1 MKKPKVRGIFSG
13 EKGQRIFNI
22 LYSIGAS
29 IVILGALFKILHTA
43 GADLMLIIGMGT
55 EAVIFFLSAFDE
67 KQMGSGESIAESLER
82 IEKGEQLYEEETEDE
97 GEGQEASAAATTASC
112 TFPVTPSHLNTFT
125 PSHLTEATSAT
136 DEYVRQMTE
145 LNATLAK
152 LQQSLAQNIQG
163 LNAMYELQ
171 LRDASSQLDAVN
183 RVQRETAQMTE
194 NIKQLNA
201 IYERMLS
208 AMQNK

>member
-29 IVILGALFKILHTA
+29 IVILGALFKILHTK
-43 GADLMLIIGMGT
+43 GADIMLIIGMGT

-67 KQMGSGESIAESLER
+67 KQRGSGESIAESLER
-82 IEKGEQLYEEETEDE
+82 IEKGESLYEEEIEE
-97 GEGQEASAAATTASC
+97 AGQEATEASTTSSC
-112 TFPVTPSHLNTFT
+112 TIPATPSHPHTFT
-125 PSHLTEATSAT
+125 PPHLTEATSAT
-136 DEYVRQMTE
+136 DQYVRQMTE
-145 LNATLAK
+145 LNETLAK

-183 RVQRETAQMTE
+183 KVQRETAQMTE

-201 IYERMLS
+201 IYERMLA

>member
-13 EKGQRIFNI
+13 ERGQRTFNI

-29 IVILGALFKILHTA
+29 IVILGALFKMIHMD
-43 GADLMLIIGMGT
+43 GADFMLVIGMGT

-67 KQMGSGESIAESLER
+67 KQTGVVTHDEHEEAERKQEPAPTAQPQPVVEVHSAV
-82 IEKGEQLYEEETEDE
+82 YEPIDSK
-97 GEGQEASAAATTASC
+97 QIKNITTA
-112 TFPVTPSHLNTFT
+112 
-125 PSHLTEATSAT
+125 T
-136 DEYVRQMTE
+136 DDYVRQLNE
-145 LNATLAK
+145 LNATLST
-152 LQQSLAQNIQG
+152 LQMSLAKNMQG

-171 LRDASSQLDAVN
+171 LRDASAQLDSVGKA
-183 RVQRETAQMTE
+183 QREMNQMTE

-208 AMQNK
+208 AMQNR

>member
-29 IVILGALFKILHTA
+29 IVILGALFKILHTK
-43 GADLMLIIGMGT
+43 GADIMLIIGMGT

-82 IEKGEQLYEEETEDE
+82 IENGESLYEEEIEE
-97 GEGQEASAAATTASC
+97 AGQEATEASTTSSC
-112 TFPVTPSHLNTFT
+112 TIPATPSHPHTFT
-125 PSHLTEATSAT
+125 PPHLTEATSAT
-136 DEYVRQMTE
+136 DQYVRQMTE
-145 LNATLAK
+145 LNETLAK

-183 RVQRETAQMTE
+183 KVQRETAQMTE

-201 IYERMLS
+201 IYERMLA

>member
-29 IVILGALFKILHTA
+29 IVILGALFKILHTK

-112 TFPVTPSHLNTFT
+112 TFPVTPSHL
-125 PSHLTEATSAT
+125 TEATSAT

-171 LRDASSQLDAVN
+171 LRDASLQLDAVN

>member
-29 IVILGALFKILHTA
+29 IVILGALFKILHTK
-43 GADLMLIIGMGT
+43 GADIMLIIGMGT

-82 IEKGEQLYEEETEDE
+82 IEKGERLDNDELMETE
-97 GEGQEASAAATTASC
+97 EAEATAPINSC
-112 TFPVTPSHLNTFT
+112 TIPPHLHTFTPSHLNT
-125 PSHLTEATSAT
+125 LTASTAAT
-136 DEYVRQMTE
+136 DQYVRQMTE
-145 LNATLAK
+145 LNETLAK

-183 RVQRETAQMTE
+183 KVQRETAQMTE

-201 IYERMLS
+201 IYERMLA

>member
-1 MKKPKVRGIFSG
+1 
-13 EKGQRIFNI
+13 
-22 LYSIGAS
+22 
-29 IVILGALFKILHTA
+29 
-43 GADLMLIIGMGT
+43 
-55 EAVIFFLSAFDE
+55 
-67 KQMGSGESIAESLER
+67 
-82 IEKGEQLYEEETEDE
+82 
-97 GEGQEASAAATTASC
+97 
-112 TFPVTPSHLNTFT
+112 
-125 PSHLTEATSAT
+125 
-136 DEYVRQMTE
+136 MTE
-145 LNATLAK
+145 LNTTLAK

>member
-82 IEKGEQLYEEETEDE
+82 IEKGER
-97 GEGQEASAAATTASC
+97 SC
-112 TFPVTPSHLNTFT
+112 TIPVTPSHLHTFT
-125 PSHLTEATSAT
+125 PHRSDLCHRRVCAT
-136 DEYVRQMTE
+136 DDRTQRHVGKAAAVAGTEHPGTQRHVRT
-145 LNATLAK
+145 
-152 LQQSLAQNIQG
+152 
-163 LNAMYELQ
+163 
-171 LRDASSQLDAVN
+171 AV
-183 RVQRETAQMTE
+183 A
-194 NIKQLNA
+194 
-201 IYERMLS
+201 
-208 AMQNK
+208 

>member
-29 IVILGALFKILHTA
+29 IVILGALFKILHTK
-43 GADLMLIIGMGT
+43 GADIMLIIGMGT

-82 IEKGEQLYEEETEDE
+82 IEKGERLDDEEPMEE
-97 GEGQEASAAATTASC
+97 EGQEASEAS
-112 TFPVTPSHLNTFT
+112 TPSHHNTST
-125 PSHLTEATSAT
+125 PPHLTEATSAT
-136 DEYVRQMTE
+136 DQYVRQMTE
-145 LNATLAK
+145 LNETLAK

-183 RVQRETAQMTE
+183 KVQRETAQMTE

-201 IYERMLS
+201 IYERMLA

>member
-29 IVILGALFKILHTA
+29 IVILGALFKILHTK

-82 IEKGEQLYEEETEDE
+82 IEKGERIYDEETVEEE
-97 GEGQEASAAATTASC
+97 GQDSSVAATTASC
-112 TFPVTPSHLNTFT
+112 TFPIT

>member
-1 MKKPKVRGIFSG
+1 
-13 EKGQRIFNI
+13 
-22 LYSIGAS
+22 
-29 IVILGALFKILHTA
+29 
-43 GADLMLIIGMGT
+43 MLIIGMGT

-82 IEKGEQLYEEETEDE
+82 IEKGESLYEEEIEE
-97 GEGQEASAAATTASC
+97 AGQEATEASTTSSC
-112 TFPVTPSHLNTFT
+112 TIPATPSHPHTFT
-125 PSHLTEATSAT
+125 PPHLTEATSAT
-136 DEYVRQMTE
+136 DQYVRQMTE
-145 LNATLAK
+145 LNETLAK

-183 RVQRETAQMTE
+183 KVQRETAQMTE

-201 IYERMLS
+201 IYERMLA

>member
-29 IVILGALFKILHTA
+29 IVILGALFKILHTK
-43 GADLMLIIGMGT
+43 GADIMLIIGMGT

-82 IEKGEQLYEEETEDE
+82 IEKGERLDDEEPMEEA
-97 GEGQEASAAATTASC
+97 GQEATEASTTSSC
-112 TFPVTPSHLNTFT
+112 TIPSTPSHTHTFT
-125 PSHLTEATSAT
+125 PPHLTEATSAT
-136 DEYVRQMTE
+136 DQYVRQMTE
-145 LNATLAK
+145 LNETLAK
-152 LQQSLAQNIQG
+152 LQQSLAQNIQR

-183 RVQRETAQMTE
+183 KVQRETAQMTE

-201 IYERMLS
+201 IYERMLA

>member
-82 IEKGEQLYEEETEDE
+82 IEKGEQL
-97 GEGQEASAAATTASC
+97 SC
-112 TFPVTPSHLNTFT
+112 TFPVTPSHLHTFT

>member
-29 IVILGALFKILHTA
+29 IVILGALFKILHTK

-82 IEKGEQLYEEETEDE
+82 IEKGER
-97 GEGQEASAAATTASC
+97 SC
-112 TFPVTPSHLNTFT
+112 TFPVTPSHL
-125 PSHLTEATSAT
+125 HTSPKRPLPPT
-136 DEYVRQMTE
+136 SMCDR
-145 LNATLAK
+145 
-152 LQQSLAQNIQG
+152 
-163 LNAMYELQ
+163 
-171 LRDASSQLDAVN
+171 
-183 RVQRETAQMTE
+183 
-194 NIKQLNA
+194 
-201 IYERMLS
+201 
-208 AMQNK
+208 

>member
-29 IVILGALFKILHTA
+29 IVILGALFKILHTK
-43 GADLMLIIGMGT
+43 GADIMLIIGMGT

-82 IEKGEQLYEEETEDE
+82 IEKGERLDDEEPIEEA
-97 GEGQEASAAATTASC
+97 GQEATEASTTSSC
-112 TFPVTPSHLNTFT
+112 TIPATPSHPHTFT
-125 PSHLTEATSAT
+125 PPYLTEATSAT
-136 DEYVRQMTE
+136 DQYVRQMTE
-145 LNATLAK
+145 LNETLAK

-183 RVQRETAQMTE
+183 KVQRETAQMTE

-201 IYERMLS
+201 IYERMLA

>member
-29 IVILGALFKILHTA
+29 IVILGALFKILHTK
-43 GADLMLIIGMGT
+43 GADIMLIIGMGT
-55 EAVIFFLSAFDE
+55 EAVIVFLSAFDE

-82 IEKGEQLYEEETEDE
+82 IEKGERLDDEEPIEEA
-97 GEGQEASAAATTASC
+97 GQEATEASTTSSC
-112 TFPVTPSHLNTFT
+112 TIPATPSHPHTFT
-125 PSHLTEATSAT
+125 PPHLTEATSAT
-136 DEYVRQMTE
+136 DQYVRQMTE
-145 LNATLAK
+145 LNETLAK

-183 RVQRETAQMTE
+183 KVQRETAQMTE

-201 IYERMLS
+201 IYERMLA

>member
-29 IVILGALFKILHTA
+29 IVILGALFKILHTK
-43 GADLMLIIGMGT
+43 GADIMLIIGMGT

-82 IEKGEQLYEEETEDE
+82 IEKGERPDDEEPTEAPPPDAT
-97 GEGQEASAAATTASC
+97 QASTTSSC
-112 TFPVTPSHLNTFT
+112 TITATPTHPYTFT
-125 PSHLTEATSAT
+125 PPHLTEATSAT
-136 DEYVRQMTE
+136 DQYVRQMTE
-145 LNATLAK
+145 LNETLAK

-183 RVQRETAQMTE
+183 KVQRETAQMTE

-201 IYERMLS
+201 IYERMLA

>member
-29 IVILGALFKILHTA
+29 IVILGALFKILHTK
-43 GADLMLIIGMGT
+43 GADIMLIIGMGT

-67 KQMGSGESIAESLER
+67 KQMGSGESNAESLER
-82 IEKGEQLYEEETEDE
+82 IENGESLYEEEIEE
-97 GEGQEASAAATTASC
+97 AGQEATEASTTSSC
-112 TFPVTPSHLNTFT
+112 TIPATPSHPHTFT
-125 PSHLTEATSAT
+125 PPHLTEATSAT
-136 DEYVRQMTE
+136 DQYVRQMTE
-145 LNATLAK
+145 LNETLAK

-183 RVQRETAQMTE
+183 KVQRETAQMTE

-201 IYERMLS
+201 IYERMLA

>member
-29 IVILGALFKILHTA
+29 IVILGALFKILHTK

-82 IEKGEQLYEEETEDE
+82 IEKGER
-97 GEGQEASAAATTASC
+97 SC
-112 TFPVTPSHLNTFT
+112 TFPVT

>member
-82 IEKGEQLYEEETEDE
+82 IEKG
-97 GEGQEASAAATTASC
+97 ARSC
-112 TFPVTPSHLNTFT
+112 TFLVTPSHLNTFT
-125 PSHLTEATSAT
+125 PSRLTEATSAT

>member
-29 IVILGALFKILHTA
+29 IVILGALFKILHA
-43 GADLMLIIGMGT
+43 KGADIMLIIGMGT

-82 IEKGEQLYEEETEDE
+82 IEKGERLDDEEPMEEQ
-97 GEGQEASAAATTASC
+97 GQEASEAS
-112 TFPVTPSHLNTFT
+112 TPSHHNIFTSSHLNTFT
-125 PSHLTEATSAT
+125 PPHLTEANSAT
-136 DEYVRQMTE
+136 DQYVRQMTE
-145 LNATLAK
+145 LNETLAK

-183 RVQRETAQMTE
+183 KVQRETAQMTE

-201 IYERMLS
+201 IYERMLT

>member
-29 IVILGALFKILHTA
+29 IVILGALFKILHTK
-43 GADLMLIIGMGT
+43 GADIMLIIGMGT

-82 IEKGEQLYEEETEDE
+82 IEKGESLYEEEIEE
-97 GEGQEASAAATTASC
+97 AGQEATEASTTSSC
-112 TFPVTPSHLNTFT
+112 TIPATPSHPHTFT
-125 PSHLTEATSAT
+125 PPHLTEVTSAT
-136 DEYVRQMTE
+136 DQYVRQMTE
-145 LNATLAK
+145 LNETLAK

-183 RVQRETAQMTE
+183 KVQRETAHMTE

-201 IYERMLS
+201 IYERMLA

>member
-29 IVILGALFKILHTA
+29 IVILGALFKILHTK
-43 GADLMLIIGMGT
+43 GADIMLIIGMGT

-82 IEKGEQLYEEETEDE
+82 IEKGESLYEEEIEE
-97 GEGQEASAAATTASC
+97 AGQEATEASTTSSC
-112 TFPVTPSHLNTFT
+112 TIPATPSHPHTFT
-125 PSHLTEATSAT
+125 PPHLTEATSAT
-136 DEYVRQMTE
+136 DQYVRQMTE
-145 LNATLAK
+145 LNETLAK

>member
-1 MKKPKVRGIFSG
+1 
-13 EKGQRIFNI
+13 
-22 LYSIGAS
+22 
-29 IVILGALFKILHTA
+29 
-43 GADLMLIIGMGT
+43 
-55 EAVIFFLSAFDE
+55 
-67 KQMGSGESIAESLER
+67 
-82 IEKGEQLYEEETEDE
+82 
-97 GEGQEASAAATTASC
+97 
-112 TFPVTPSHLNTFT
+112 
-125 PSHLTEATSAT
+125 
-136 DEYVRQMTE
+136 MTE

>member
-82 IEKGEQLYEEETEDE
+82 IEKGERIYDEETVEEE
-97 GEGQEASAAATTASC
+97 GQDSSVATTTASC
-112 TFPVTPSHLNTFT
+112 TFPIT

>member
-29 IVILGALFKILHTA
+29 IVILGALFKILHTK
-43 GADLMLIIGMGT
+43 GADIMLIIGMGT

-82 IEKGEQLYEEETEDE
+82 IEKGESLYEEEIEE
-97 GEGQEASAAATTASC
+97 AGQEATEASTTSSC
-112 TFPVTPSHLNTFT
+112 TIPATPSHPHTFT
-125 PSHLTEATSAT
+125 PPHLTEATSAT
-136 DEYVRQMTE
+136 DQYVRQMTE
-145 LNATLAK
+145 LNETLAK

-183 RVQRETAQMTE
+183 KVQRETAHMTE

-201 IYERMLS
+201 IYERMLA